1 MIPHKTRLCNL
12 NPGVIFTS
20 MRGVRMSTF
29 DQRNQKVKY
38 QFNANGNINFGAI
51 QSSIAIPVELE
62 KLLDE
67 LNKAVVAGAIE
78 EEKAIDVES
87 RIKKAVAQSRKPNP
101 DKKSVLENLQEAK
114 GLLETFA
121 TATGLVTGIAQAVEM
136 VRKIL

>member
-1 MIPHKTRLCNL
+1 
-12 NPGVIFTS
+12 
-20 MRGVRMSTF
+20 MSTF
-29 DQRNQKVKY
+29 DQRDQKVRY

-67 LNKAVVAGAIE
+67 LKKAVVAGAIE

-101 DKKSVLENLQEAK
+101 DKKRVVENLQEAK
-114 GLLETFA
+114 ELLETFA